1 MVAGPDQLLS
11 AELAAVPDGA
21 GKRDGIVVGRA
32 VAVHLL
38 TLRSTDGSAA
48 TPPPFVPGTQP
59 GDYQPTPP
67 KFPAP
72 MFTNWGAI
80 TPFVLSK
87 GSQFRPVA
95 PPPVTS
101 AAYAAALNE
110 VKSLGQDS
118 STARTA
124 DQTVL
129 AKFWGPPRS
138 GMCGPGRAEHRPRP
152 SRQPGKDGQG
162 FRRARLG
169 YCRQH
174 HFAL

>member
-72 MFTNWGAI
+72 MFTN
-80 TPFVLSK
+80 
-87 GSQFRPVA
+87 
-95 PPPVTS
+95 
-101 AAYAAALNE
+101 
-110 VKSLGQDS
+110 
-118 STARTA
+118 
-124 DQTVL
+124 
-129 AKFWGPPRS
+129 
-138 GMCGPGRAEHRPRP
+138 
-152 SRQPGKDGQG
+152 
-162 FRRARLG
+162 
-169 YCRQH
+169 
-174 HFAL
+174 